1 MDTREIT
8 NIYNSNLKI
17 QKTMN
22 ASNNIWERV
31 RLYRIEWTS
40 YGRISVFLSEIKNSY
55 FTSFKI
61 KNGVFIAYGNIENLK
76 IGEEYY
82 KNGVEKVV
90 IKNIVSD
97 QCVAE
102 KFNGRIIYED

>member
-31 RLYRIEWTS
+31 RAFRIEWASHGRTS
-40 YGRISVFLSEIKNSY
+40 GPNIDIRRNYYLY
-55 FTSFKI
+55 YKI
-61 KNGVFIAYGNIENLK
+61 TDGKFVAYEKIENLK

-97 QCVAE
+97 QCVYE
-102 KFNGRIIYED
+102 KFTGRIIYED